1 MSMGKKPIGELKFSD
16 LRVHYG
22 TGSAVHIFGTG
33 RNKKFR
39 YRNGMMTDLGDLEI
53 YEWKSLMNALIEHHG
68 EQEIQQQLRQWSR
81 TECRWLHSEDEVE
94 EYALSLHAAR
104 IFEDPAWAGYVP
116 FNRQYRPEILETAK
130 LVWIKTSCCPKAG
143 QITEK
148 QLEKA
153 VYMDYRIRCPHCGR
167 FGDFHVCT
175 PEELQEEKEI

>member
-1 MSMGKKPIGELKFSD
+1 M
-16 LRVHYG
+16 
-22 TGSAVHIFGTG
+22 
-33 RNKKFR
+33 
-39 YRNGMMTDLGDLEI
+39 
-53 YEWKSLMNALIEHHG
+53 
-68 EQEIQQQLRQWSR
+68 
-81 TECRWLHSEDEVE
+81 E

-104 IFEDPAWAGYVP
+104 IFEDPAWADYVP

-153 VYMDYRIRCPHCGR
+153 VYMGYRIRCPHCGR

-175 PEELQEEKEI
+175 LEELQEEKEM

>member
-1 MSMGKKPIGELKFSD
+1 MNMTQKPIGELKFSD

-22 TGSAVHIFGTG
+22 TGWAVHISGTG

-39 YRNGMMTDLGDLEI
+39 YRHGMMTNLGDLEI
-53 YEWKSLMNALIEHHG
+53 YEWKSLLNALIEHHG
-68 EQEIQQQLRQWSR
+68 EQETQQQLRQWSR
-81 TECRWLHSEDEVE
+81 AECRWLHSEDEVE

-153 VYMDYRIRCPHCGR
+153 VYMDYRICCPHCGR